1 MKPLAE
7 RLKHVRGGMTQ
18 KDFSKKINVS
28 QSSYSLYEQGQR
40 VPDANILNRIC
51 DLFNVEPGWLLAG
64 RGEVHGKGEK
74 YFSDSP
80 GKCPTVGHLKEA
92 DHSQPVENIELEKNK
107 MSDGRTLNAELFQIL
122 RENADLLRQN
132 GDLRVEV
139 ERLRMDVERRDARI
153 AELERQLAEALKP
166 RERQTLLDQRG
177 AAAG

>member
-1 MKPLAE
+1 MSPTSTLGD
-7 RLKHVRGGMTQ
+7 RLFEVRGRRPRKVFAQ
-18 KDFSKKINVS
+18 
-28 QSSYSLYEQGQR
+28 LYGIHEQTLIRYEKNQRMPDNNFIQR
-40 VPDANILNRIC
+40 VGAGEGVSRD
-51 DLFNVEPGWLLAG
+51 WL
-64 RGEVHGKGEK
+64 VCGKGEK
-74 YFSDSP
+74 YSSDSL
-80 GKCPTVGHLKEA
+80 GKCPTVGDLREV
-92 DHSQPVENIELEKNK
+92 DYSQPVENTESEKRG